1 MPSPNSVLTNFVIAM
16 GKGPENYY
24 NLKQLFTYL
33 QKLFTFD
40 FPVQIACDF
49 KVAALLVGIQQA
61 SSNFPCPFCLW
72 RNGPFCTGKAAE
84 SRKREELLKDLSKKS
99 HDVVNEPIIIWTESV
114 LEKIAL
120 APLHTLLG
128 LVNKLYG
135 TARPSDC
142 SSRRGERKLYKLHC
156 AALHKF
162 NISDQNIGMVLWK
175 AIHVQSY

>member
-120 APLHTLLG
+120 APYILFW
-128 LVNKLYG
+128 
-135 TARPSDC
+135 D
-142 SSRRGERKLYKLHC
+142 
-156 AALHKF
+156 
-162 NISDQNIGMVLWK
+162 W
-175 AIHVQSY
+175 